1 MKGRRV
7 GGRKETG
14 AKTGRKYKKEVKTQK
29 MGIGKRIYRN
39 EGRREGHKSEGN
51 TLMWK
56 QGKEDRITK
65 DGKKRGMKIKPVVYY
80 SV

>member
-1 MKGRRV
+1 VKGRRV

-39 EGRREGHKSEGN
+39 EGRREEHKSEGN
-51 TLMWK
+51 TLM
-56 QGKEDRITK
+56 
-65 DGKKRGMKIKPVVYY
+65 
-80 SV
+80 